1 MENWHSCVWYK
12 NSHIRYL
19 DFIQDFQD
27 AACAAVTLQVYLFCG
42 NYWEFKITSW
52 SISHKKVHS
61 ACLEHLAPTD
71 GTPGIGNGCQIKL
84 AFKAAGEV
92 NWRLGIQVD
101 IGCWI
106 ELWNLKV
113 GKSLKIGKN
122 WIKSEKSDLISYPTF
137 WQKCQNAI
145 NCHKMPKCLH
155 FGSGSCI
162 RIS

>member
-101 IGCWI
+101 IGCRTPSSVPKSRCSRDLK
-106 ELWNLKV
+106 LWKPNIGCLPISFWALKM
-113 GKSLKIGKN
+113 GMANKN
-122 WIKSEKSDLISYPTF
+122 KTNWAS
-137 WQKCQNAI
+137 
-145 NCHKMPKCLH
+145 
-155 FGSGSCI
+155 
-162 RIS
+162 

>member
-113 GKSLKIGKN
+113 GKSLKIEPHLQCRREGVTDIVLWYESSN
-122 WIKSEKSDLISYPTF
+122 SNF
-137 WQKCQNAI
+137 HI
-145 NCHKMPKCLH
+145 NNN
-155 FGSGSCI
+155 
-162 RIS
+162 